1 MKSYLDFKLEKI
13 LLIGL
18 FLVLGIINV
27 NATIIPACLFQ
38 DHMVLQ
44 QGQLVPVWGT
54 ANPDEQVI
62 VSIGKQVQSTLTGKD
77 GKWRVNLAPLTS
89 GGPFEMTLK
98 GENTVIL
105 KDIYVGE
112 VWLCS
117 GQSNMDMTV
126 AREDRYWAGVI
137 NEKEEIAAA
146 NYPQIRVFDTDFTPK
161 DEPQTSVNGKWER
174 ISPETVG
181 HLSAT
186 AYFFARDLY
195 NKYKVPIGLIT
206 TAYGA
211 STAEAWIS
219 QPAIEAQGDLIFL
232 IDNYIR
238 KKAAYNP
245 GYEELQKLR
254 DDMEKWKV
262 DAAKAKAEGKD
273 EVRAPKN
280 RDPRVDQ
287 HNPCVLYNGMVA
299 PLIPYAIRGAIWY
312 QGESN
317 GNTAGIYDKIMETL
331 INDWRT
337 RWGQGEF
344 PFLYVQLA
352 NHQQLITDP
361 VKDDPMVQVRNAQ
374 LKNLSVANTGMVVAI
389 DNADPNDPGNIH
401 PKNKQEIGKR
411 LALIA
416 RAKVYGESI
425 PYSGPIYSYMLLNG
439 NKVKLSFDHADGGL
453 LTKGDKLTGFAIA
466 GADRKFVHAQAI
478 IEGNN
483 VIVSS
488 SEVENPVAVRYG
500 WAKNPPVNL
509 FNKAG
514 LPASPFRTDSW

>member
-1 MKSYLDFKLEKI
+1 MKITKFKISIRLT
-13 LLIGL
+13 LAFAL
-18 FLVLGIINV
+18 FLSIINPV
-27 NATIIPACLFQ
+27 SAIVSLASPFQ

-44 QGQLVPVWGT
+44 RDRVVPVWGK
-54 ANPDEQVI
+54 ANAGESVT
-62 VSIGKQVQSTLTGKD
+62 VSMGIQQQSVVVGTD
-77 GKWRVNLAPLTS
+77 GKWIIRLNALKA
-89 GGPFEMTLK
+89 GGPFEMTVK
-98 GENTVIL
+98 GENTLVL
-105 KDIYVGE
+105 KDVYVGE

-126 AREDRYWAGVI
+126 AREDRYWCGVI
-137 NEKEEIAAA
+137 NEKEEVAQA
-146 NYPQIRVFDTDFTPK
+146 NYPEIRVFDTAYFPT
-161 DEPQTSVNGKWER
+161 DEVQEKVDGKWE
-174 ISPETVG
+174 IVSPETVG
-181 HLSAT
+181 HLSAA

-195 NKYKVPIGLIT
+195 KKYKVPIGLIT

-219 QPAIEAQGDLIFL
+219 QPALEAHLDLTFL
-232 IDNYIR
+232 IDNYIK

-245 GYEELQKLR
+245 TLAELQKLQEAI
-254 DDMEKWKV
+254 DKWKV
-262 DAAKAKAEGKD
+262 DGVKAKSEGKD
-273 EVRAPKN
+273 EVRGPKN
-280 RDPRVDQ
+280 KDPRIDQ

-317 GNTAGIYDKIMETL
+317 GNTAAIYGKIMETL
-331 INDWRT
+331 INDWRE

-361 VKDDPMVQVRNAQ
+361 VKDDPMVLVRDAQ
-374 LKNLSVANTGMVVAI
+374 LKNLSIANTGMVVAI
-389 DNADPNDPGNIH
+389 DNADPTDPGNIH

-416 RAKVYGESI
+416 RAKVYGENI
-425 PYSGPIYSYMLLNG
+425 PYSGPIYDYTIITG
-439 NKVKLSFDHADGGL
+439 NQMKIAFTNTDGGL
-453 LTKGDKLTGFAIA
+453 LAKGDKLTGFAIA
-466 GADRKFVHAQAI
+466 GADKKFVYAQAV
-478 IEGNN
+478 IEGNQ

-509 FNKAG
+509 YNKAD